1 MAKVTTRTRDGVT
14 IVDVVGGLVSGGDD
28 PGVRGAVRQALDGGA
43 TNIALNLGGV
53 DFLNSSGINVLASS
67 HAAVSDRGGTLK
79 IPGVAEPVNDFT
91 DFIAPIALAL
101 EQEQKVSEQIEDLA
115 RVARDE
121 RDYASEQF
129 THWFIKEQ
137 VEEVAKMSGLLQ
149 VAERERQN
157 PMMLEY
163 YIAREQPDAEEG
175 ADPTAPRVA
184 GGGV

>member
-1 MAKVTTRTRDGVT
+1 MPAQSFVEALHEQIGNEF
-14 IVDVVGGLVSGGDD
+14 
-28 PGVRGAVRQALDGGA
+28 GAEQQYIACAVYYESQTLPQLANLFYKQAIEERNHA
-43 TNIALNLGGV
+43 MMMLG
-53 DFLNSSGINVLASS
+53 FLL
-67 HAAVSDRGGTLK
+67 DRGGEMRV
-79 IPGVAEPVNDFT
+79 PGVAQPVNNFK
-91 DFIAPIALAL
+91 DFIEPIALAL
-101 EQEQKVSEQIEDLA
+101 EQEQKVSKQIEDLA

-163 YIAREQPDAEEG
+163 FIAREQVEAEA
-175 ADPTAPRVA
+175 ADPTAPRAA
-184 GGGV
+184 GGAL

>member
-1 MAKVTTRTRDGVT
+1 MPAQKF
-14 IVDVVGGLVSGGDD
+14 IEALHEQIANEF
-28 PGVRGAVRQALDGGA
+28 GAEQQYIACAAYYESQTLPRLANLFYQQALEERNHAMMMVG
-43 TNIALNLGGV
+43 
-53 DFLNSSGINVLASS
+53 FLL
-67 HAAVSDRGGTLK
+67 DRGGE
-79 IPGVAEPVNDFT
+79 IRVPGVAAPVNQFG
-91 DFIAPIALAL
+91 DFIEPIALAL
-101 EQEQKVSEQIEDLA
+101 EQEQKVSQQIQDLA

-163 YIAREQPDAEEG
+163 FIAREQAEAEG

-184 GGGV
+184 GGGL

>member
-1 MAKVTTRTRDGVT
+1 MPAQRFIDSLHEQ
-14 IVDVVGGLVSGGDD
+14 IANEF
-28 PGVRGAVRQALDGGA
+28 GAEQQYIAVASYYESQTLPQLAALFYKQALEERNHA
-43 TNIALNLGGV
+43 MMMIA
-53 DFLNSSGINVLASS
+53 FLL
-67 HAAVSDRGGTLK
+67 DRGGKLRV
-79 IPGVAEPVNDFT
+79 PGVAEPVNEFA
-91 DFIAPIALAL
+91 DFIVPIALAL
-101 EQEQKVSEQIEDLA
+101 EQEQKVSQQIEDLA

-163 YIAREQPDAEEG
+163 YIAREESEAEA

-184 GGGV
+184 GGGL

>member
-1 MAKVTTRTRDGVT
+1 MPAQSFVEALHEQ
-14 IVDVVGGLVSGGDD
+14 IANEF
-28 PGVRGAVRQALDGGA
+28 GAEQQYIACAVYYESQTLPQLANLFYKQAIEERNHA
-43 TNIALNLGGV
+43 MMMLG
-53 DFLNSSGINVLASS
+53 FLL
-67 HAAVSDRGGTLK
+67 DRGGEMRV
-79 IPGVAEPVNDFT
+79 PGVAQPVNNFK
-91 DFIAPIALAL
+91 DFIEPIALAL
-101 EQEQKVSEQIEDLA
+101 EQEQKVSKQIEDLA

-163 YIAREQPDAEEG
+163 FIAREQVEAEA
-175 ADPTAPRVA
+175 ADPTAPRAA
-184 GGGV
+184 GGAL

>member
-1 MAKVTTRTRDGVT
+1 MM
-14 IVDVVGGLVSGGDD
+14 
-28 PGVRGAVRQALDGGA
+28 
-43 TNIALNLGGV
+43 IA
-53 DFLNSSGINVLASS
+53 FLL
-67 HAAVSDRGGTLK
+67 DRGGALK
-79 IPGVAEPVNDFT
+79 IPGVAEPVNEFE

-101 EQEQKVSEQIEDLA
+101 EQGQKVSGQIEDLA

-149 VAERERQN
+149 VDEREREN

-163 YIAREQPDAEEG
+163 YIAREQPDVEDG
-175 ADPTAPRVA
+175 VDPTAPRVA
-184 GGGV
+184 GGNGGGAAP

>member
-1 MAKVTTRTRDGVT
+1 MPAQSFVEALHEQ
-14 IVDVVGGLVSGGDD
+14 IANEF
-28 PGVRGAVRQALDGGA
+28 GAEQQYIACAVYYESQTLPQLANLFYKQAIEERNHA
-43 TNIALNLGGV
+43 MMMLG
-53 DFLNSSGINVLASS
+53 FLL
-67 HAAVSDRGGTLK
+67 DRGGEMRV
-79 IPGVAEPVNDFT
+79 PGVAQPVNNFK
-91 DFIAPIALAL
+91 DFIEPIALAL
-101 EQEQKVSEQIEDLA
+101 EQEQKVSKQIEDLA

-163 YIAREQPDAEEG
+163 FIAREQADTEA
-175 ADPTAPRVA
+175 ADPTAPRAA
-184 GGGV
+184 GGAL

>member
-1 MAKVTTRTRDGVT
+1 MPAQRFVEALHEQ
-14 IVDVVGGLVSGGDD
+14 IANEF
-28 PGVRGAVRQALDGGA
+28 GAEQQYIACAAYYESQTLPQLANLFYKQAIEERNHA
-43 TNIALNLGGV
+43 MMMLG
-53 DFLNSSGINVLASS
+53 FLL
-67 HAAVSDRGGTLK
+67 DRGGEMRV
-79 IPGVAEPVNDFT
+79 PGVAQPVNNFK
-91 DFIAPIALAL
+91 DFIEPIALAL
-101 EQEQKVSEQIEDLA
+101 EQEQKVSKQIEDLA

-163 YIAREQPDAEEG
+163 FIAREQPDVEE
-175 ADPTAPRVA
+175 ADPTAPRAA
-184 GGGV
+184 GGAL

>member
-1 MAKVTTRTRDGVT
+1 MPAQSFVESLHKQIANEFAAEQQYVAIAAYYESQTLPRLA
-14 IVDVVGGLVSGGDD
+14 GLFYK
-28 PGVRGAVRQALDGGA
+28 QALEER
-43 TNIALNLGGV
+43 NHALMMTA
-53 DFLNSSGINVLASS
+53 FLI
-67 HAAVSDRGGTLK
+67 DRGGEIK
-79 IPGVAEPVNDFT
+79 VPGVAEPVNNFK
-91 DFIAPIALAL
+91 DFIEPIALAL
-101 EQEQKVSEQIEDLA
+101 EQEQRVSEQIEDLA

-163 YIAREQPDAEEG
+163 YIAREQPDAEQP
-175 ADPTAPRVA
+175 DPTAPRVA
-184 GGGV
+184 GGAV

>member
-1 MAKVTTRTRDGVT
+1 MPAQSFVQALHEQIANEFAAEQQYIACAVYYESQTLPRLANLFYKQA
-14 IVDVVGGLVSGGDD
+14 LEE
-28 PGVRGAVRQALDGGA
+28 RGHAMIMLAFLLDGGGA
-43 TNIALNLGGV
+43 IRV
-53 DFLNSSGINVLASS
+53 
-67 HAAVSDRGGTLK
+67 
-79 IPGVAEPVNDFT
+79 PGVAEPVNNFK
-91 DFIAPIALAL
+91 DFIEPIALAL
-101 EQEQKVSEQIEDLA
+101 EQEQKVSQQIEDLA

-163 YIAREQPDAEEG
+163 FIAREQSDLEEG
-175 ADPTAPRVA
+175 TDPTAPRAA
-184 GGGV
+184 GGAL

>member
-1 MAKVTTRTRDGVT
+1 MPAQRFVEALHEQ
-14 IVDVVGGLVSGGDD
+14 IANEF
-28 PGVRGAVRQALDGGA
+28 GAEQQYIACAAYYESQTLPQLANLFYKQAIEERNHA
-43 TNIALNLGGV
+43 MMMLG
-53 DFLNSSGINVLASS
+53 FLL
-67 HAAVSDRGGTLK
+67 DRGGEMRV
-79 IPGVAEPVNDFT
+79 PGVAQPVNNFK
-91 DFIAPIALAL
+91 DFIEPIALAL
-101 EQEQKVSEQIEDLA
+101 EQEQKVSKQIEDLA

-163 YIAREQPDAEEG
+163 FIAREQPDIEE
-175 ADPTAPRVA
+175 ADPTAPRAA
-184 GGGV
+184 GGAL

>member
-1 MAKVTTRTRDGVT
+1 MPAQSFVEALHEQ
-14 IVDVVGGLVSGGDD
+14 IANEF
-28 PGVRGAVRQALDGGA
+28 GAEQQYIACAVYYESQTLPQLANLFYKQAIEERNHA
-43 TNIALNLGGV
+43 MMMLG
-53 DFLNSSGINVLASS
+53 FLL
-67 HAAVSDRGGTLK
+67 DRGGEMRV
-79 IPGVAEPVNDFT
+79 PGVAQPVNNFK
-91 DFIAPIALAL
+91 DFIEPIALAL
-101 EQEQKVSEQIEDLA
+101 EQEQKVSKQIEDLA

-163 YIAREQPDAEEG
+163 FIARENPSVEE
-175 ADPTAPRVA
+175 ADPTAPRAA
-184 GGGV
+184 GGAL

>member
-1 MAKVTTRTRDGVT
+1 MPAQSFV
-14 IVDVVGGLVSGGDD
+14 
-28 PGVRGAVRQALDGGA
+28 QALHEQIGNEFGA
-43 TNIALNLGGV
+43 EQQYIACAVYYESQTLPQLANLFYKQAIEERNHAMMMLG
-53 DFLNSSGINVLASS
+53 FLL
-67 HAAVSDRGGTLK
+67 DRGGEMRV
-79 IPGVAEPVNDFT
+79 PGVAQPVNNFK
-91 DFIAPIALAL
+91 DFIEPIALAL
-101 EQEQKVSEQIEDLA
+101 EQEQKVSKQIEDLA

-163 YIAREQPDAEEG
+163 FIAREQVEAEA
-175 ADPTAPRVA
+175 ADPTAPRAA
-184 GGGV
+184 GGAL

>member
-1 MAKVTTRTRDGVT
+1 MPAQSFVEALHEQ
-14 IVDVVGGLVSGGDD
+14 IANEF
-28 PGVRGAVRQALDGGA
+28 GAEQQYIACAAYYESQTLPQLANLFYKQAIEERNHA
-43 TNIALNLGGV
+43 MMMIA
-53 DFLNSSGINVLASS
+53 FLL
-67 HAAVSDRGGTLK
+67 DRGGDMK
-79 IPGVAEPVNDFT
+79 VPGVAPPVNNFK
-91 DFIAPIALAL
+91 DFIEPIALAL
-101 EQEQKVSEQIEDLA
+101 EQEQKVSQQIEDLA

-163 YIAREQPDAEEG
+163 FIAREQADAEG
-175 ADPTAPRVA
+175 ADPTAPRAA
-184 GGGV
+184 GGAL

>member
-1 MAKVTTRTRDGVT
+1 MPAQRFVEALHEQ
-14 IVDVVGGLVSGGDD
+14 IANEF
-28 PGVRGAVRQALDGGA
+28 GAEQQYIACAAYYESQTLPQLANLFYKQAIEERNHA
-43 TNIALNLGGV
+43 MMMLG
-53 DFLNSSGINVLASS
+53 FLL
-67 HAAVSDRGGTLK
+67 DRGGEMRV
-79 IPGVAEPVNDFT
+79 PGVAQPVNNFK
-91 DFIAPIALAL
+91 DFIEPIALAL
-101 EQEQKVSEQIEDLA
+101 EQEQKVSRQIEDLA

-163 YIAREQPDAEEG
+163 FIAREQPDLEE
-175 ADPTAPRVA
+175 ADPTAPRAA
-184 GGGV
+184 GGAL

>member
-1 MAKVTTRTRDGVT
+1 MPAQPFIKALHEQ
-14 IVDVVGGLVSGGDD
+14 IANEF
-28 PGVRGAVRQALDGGA
+28 GAEQQYIACAAYYESQTLPRLANLFYQQALEERNHA
-43 TNIALNLGGV
+43 MMMIA
-53 DFLNSSGINVLASS
+53 FLL
-67 HAAVSDRGGTLK
+67 DRGGEIK
-79 IPGVAEPVNDFT
+79 VPGVAEPVNKFK
-91 DFIAPIALAL
+91 DFIEPIALAL
-101 EQEQKVSEQIEDLA
+101 EQEQKVSQQIEDLA
-115 RVARDE
+115 RVARDK

-149 VAERERQN
+149 VAERERKN

-163 YIAREQPDAEEG
+163 FIAREQVDGEG

>member
-1 MAKVTTRTRDGVT
+1 MPVQKFIDALHEQIGNEF
-14 IVDVVGGLVSGGDD
+14 
-28 PGVRGAVRQALDGGA
+28 GAEQQYIACAAYYESQTLPRLANLFYQQALEERNHA
-43 TNIALNLGGV
+43 MMMIA
-53 DFLNSSGINVLASS
+53 FLL
-67 HAAVSDRGGTLK
+67 DRGGQIK
-79 IPGVAEPVNDFT
+79 VPGVTEPVNNFS
-91 DFIAPIALAL
+91 DFIEPIALAL
-101 EQEQKVSEQIEDLA
+101 QQEQKVSQQIEDLA

-163 YIAREQPDAEEG
+163 FIAREQADVEE
-175 ADPTAPRVA
+175 ADPTAPRAA
-184 GGGV
+184 GGGGA

>member
-1 MAKVTTRTRDGVT
+1 MPAQQF
-14 IVDVVGGLVSGGDD
+14 IEALHEQIANEF
-28 PGVRGAVRQALDGGA
+28 GAEQQYIACAVYYESQTLPQLANLFYKQALEERNHA
-43 TNIALNLGGV
+43 MMMLA
-53 DFLNSSGINVLASS
+53 FLL
-67 HAAVSDRGGTLK
+67 DRGGDMRV
-79 IPGVAEPVNDFT
+79 PGVAQPVNNFK
-91 DFIAPIALAL
+91 DFIEPIALAL
-101 EQEQKVSEQIEDLA
+101 EQEQRVSDQIEELA

-163 YIAREQPDAEEG
+163 YIAREQPDVEE
-175 ADPTAPRVA
+175 ADPTAPRAA
-184 GGGV
+184 GGAL